1 MKITGFD
8 NVYDVNQIIRFQ
20 IHVEGYG
27 NSCVGTP
34 EITIYETDQPSI
46 VAYHE
51 KSMSFMCPMEP
62 QMLFFSGDYPSQ
74 NDYYL
79 TAIDKEGKYTLHVSY
94 RNTEIEKEF
103 MVKAKWKFD
112 NSILDHRIAGDWKIL
127 KSRKIMK
134 QKLCLAHI
142 FIKFIEIEKEKTGEN

>member
-46 VAYHE
+46 VVYHE

-103 MVKAKWKFD
+103 MVKAK
-112 NSILDHRIAGDWKIL
+112 
-127 KSRKIMK
+127 
-134 QKLCLAHI
+134 
-142 FIKFIEIEKEKTGEN
+142 